1 MTQYIFR
8 LATADDMAEIRR
20 MQDQFIIEAHDPI
33 GVLEGS
39 YSRSEFLVLERRDER
54 GSRLIGMV
62 SLMRASAGPLALE
75 HVFPDIWERV
85 DLPALTGLAGMG
97 RDDLIEH
104 DWTYVE
110 PEHRGKRLAKALWAG
125 SMLVAHQRGHAALIA
140 ISNPSI
146 MALMRDD
153 FRTIGLAADVAG
165 VHYELGMM
173 FPEESAPRMAEIA
186 RQTCARDPG
195 MVWRLPGLES

>member
-8 LATADDMAEIRR
+8 LATADDMAEIR
-20 MQDQFIIEAHDPI
+20 
-33 GVLEGS
+33 
-39 YSRSEFLVLERRDER
+39 
-54 GSRLIGMV
+54 
-62 SLMRASAGPLALE
+62 
-75 HVFPDIWERV
+75 
-85 DLPALTGLAGMG
+85 
-97 RDDLIEH
+97 
-104 DWTYVE
+104 
-110 PEHRGKRLAKALWAG
+110 
-125 SMLVAHQRGHAALIA
+125 IA

-186 RQTCARDPG
+186 RQACARDPG